1 MKSLSDRPSAVL
13 LLVAG
18 ASLAAI
24 GAALVSQHVF
34 DMQPCPWCVLQRA
47 VFAAIALVA
56 LAGAWLPQRPVKAGA
71 LLVTDLLATAGIAS
85 ALWQHLVAKSSSSC
99 NLTLAD
105 RIISGL
111 KLDAL
116 APEVFAPRA
125 SCADAAVN
133 LLGLPYEFWSLG
145 LFAVLGGATAWT
157 LVRLRAPAGPAG
169 TGRTGHQGK
178 P

>member
-1 MKSLSDRPSAVL
+1 MNRWFERPAAVL
-13 LLVAG
+13 LLIAA

-47 VFAAIALVA
+47 VFAAIAVVA
-56 LAGAWLPQRPVKAGA
+56 AAGA
-71 LLVTDLLATAGIAS
+71 LLPNRPARCGALLATDLLATAGAGA
-85 ALWQHLVAKSSSSC
+85 ALWQHFVAKSSSSC
-99 NLTLAD
+99 KLTLAD

-111 KLDAL
+111 ALDAM

-133 LLGLPYEFWSLG
+133 LLGIPYEFWSLG
-145 LFAVLGGATAWT
+145 LFLALGAAAAWT
-157 LVRLRAPAGPAG
+157 LVRMIR
-169 TGRTGHQGK
+169 R
-178 P
+178 

>member
-1 MKSLSDRPSAVL
+1 MNSLLGRLTAVL
-13 LLVAG
+13 LLIAG

-24 GAALVSQHVF
+24 GAALVSQHVY
-34 DMQPCPWCVLQRA
+34 DMQPCPWCILQRV

-56 LAGAWLPQRPVKAGA
+56 LLAA
-71 LLVTDLLATAGIAS
+71 LVPGRLVHIVALAMTELLATAGAAA
-85 ALWQHLVAKSSSSC
+85 ALWQHFVAKSSSSC

-105 RIISGL
+105 RIVSGVG
-111 KLDAL
+111 LDGM

-145 LFAVLGGATAWT
+145 LFVLLGTAAVAA
-157 LVRLRAPAGPAG
+157 LVKLLRA
-169 TGRTGHQGK
+169 
-178 P
+178 

>member
-1 MKSLSDRPSAVL
+1 MNRLFSRPTAML
-13 LLVAG
+13 LLIAG
-18 ASLAAI
+18 VCLAAM

-56 LAGAWLPQRPVKAGA
+56 MLGAVLPQRLVQAGA
-71 LLVTDLLATAGIAS
+71 LLATELLATAGAAA
-85 ALWQHLVAKSSSSC
+85 ALWQHFVAKSSSSC

-111 KLDAL
+111 ELDAL

-145 LFAVLGGATAWT
+145 LYAALGTAALWT
-157 LVRLRAPAGPAG
+157 LVSLLKR
-169 TGRTGHQGK
+169 
-178 P
+178 

>member
-1 MKSLSDRPSAVL
+1 ML
-13 LLVAG
+13 LLIAG

-47 VFAAIALVA
+47 VFAAMALMA
-56 LAGAWLPQRPVKAGA
+56 LAGALVPHRLVQAA
-71 LLVTDLLATAGIAS
+71 SLLSVDLLASSGAAA
-85 ALWQHLVAKSSSSC
+85 ALWQHFVAKSSSSC

-105 RIISGL
+105 RIVSGL
-111 KLDAL
+111 QLDAL

-145 LFAVLGGATAWT
+145 LFAVLGAAAVWA
-157 LVRLRAPAGPAG
+157 LVRLLKAR
-169 TGRTGHQGK
+169 
-178 P
+178 